1 MEPGPD
7 RPDGGL
13 AALLDFGFTK
23 FITLGV
29 VKIIYLLGI
38 GLIGLGFLAALISSF
53 TMGVFAI
60 LGVMIVGPII
70 ALLYLMFFRIWLEL
84 VVVIFRIAENTT
96 KMVELQGGTSRPPSV
111 SSSGGPPIQAPIQ

>member
-1 MEPGPD
+1 MDPSQT

-53 TMGVFAI
+53 TMGIFAI
-60 LGVMIVGPII
+60 IGVMIVGPII

-84 VVVIFRIAENTT
+84 VGVIFRIAENTT
-96 KMVELQGGTSRPPSV
+96 KMVELQGGSRPQ
-111 SSSGGPPIQAPIQ
+111 SGPPPIQAPIQ